1 MKSPPDLSVRAAAA
15 RSLQLLQNVSNSFMN
30 TGGCVACHAQNL
42 NALAAQYAKAHGFAV
57 DEPGLKEHLAAEKAA
72 YSRRGR

>member
-1 MKSPPDLSVRAAAA
+1 MKSPPDFSGRAAAA
-15 RSLQLLQNVSNSFMN
+15 RSLPLLQNVSNTFMS
-30 TGGCVACHAQNL
+30 TGGCVAGHTQNL
-42 NALAAQYAKAHGFAV
+42 NALPAQYAEVQGFAV